1 MTLGAG
7 TIFLGGLLTFASPCV
22 LPLIPIYLSVLLGSS
37 VDDISGARARWT
49 LFRNGALF
57 VTGFLLVFVLMGLTA
72 SAAGRFLVGHRLLFQ
87 QLGGLVVFLFGLKFL
102 GIVRLDLLNAEK
114 RFNFGL
120 GGDKGM
126 SAAGAVLIGFTFAF
140 GWTPCIG
147 PILGSVLTFTAV
159 TTGDLGTG
167 ALYLLLYGLGIGL
180 PLLLVALFAQQ
191 GVKLLN
197 RIQRFLPK
205 LEKATG
211 AVLVIVA
218 VLMVTDH
225 VGILTFASAEGSSAT
240 ISQEIVAKTG
250 AGKGV
255 AVVEKAVPTPA
266 SPPADAGNLS
276 CESEES
282 CELTDDGFQ
291 FQLDPVAIDDLKKGP
306 VALYFHKP
314 DCPACLKMVPTMQAL
329 TESCV
334 GEGLGVTKI
343 DISVPE
349 NRQLALQMGVRGT
362 PTLAFF
368 DNDGGEISRLIG
380 YQDQDTV
387 ERAAAVLMGEVCAE
401 FSRFP
406 S

>member
-1 MTLGAG
+1 
-7 TIFLGGLLTFASPCV
+7 V

-37 VDDISGARARWT
+37 VDDISGAKARFK

-102 GIVRLDLLNAEK
+102 GLVRLDLLDAEK
-114 RFNFGL
+114 RFTFGL
-120 GGDKGM
+120 GRGKEM

-159 TTGDLGTG
+159 TSGSLAEG
-167 ALYLLLYGLGIGL
+167 AMYLLLYGLGIAL
-180 PLLLVALFAQQ
+180 PLLAVALFAQQ
-191 GVKLLN
+191 GVRLL
-197 RIQRFLPK
+197 RKVQRFLPR

-211 AVLVIVA
+211 AILVLVA

-225 VGILTFASAEGSSAT
+225 VGILTFTAGEGSSAA
-240 ISQEIVAKTG
+240 ISQEIMAKTG

-255 AVVEKAVPTPA
+255 AVVERAVPSGGEAITA
-266 SPPADAGNLS
+266 EEAGA

-282 CELTDDGFQ
+282 CELGESDFE
-291 FQLDPVAIDDLKKGP
+291 FQLDPVAVDELKKGP

-314 DCPACLKMVPTMQAL
+314 DCPACLKMVPVMQTL
-329 TESCV
+329 TDSCV

-368 DNDGGEISRLIG
+368 DYDGGEVSRLIG
-380 YQDQDTV
+380 YQELDAVQG
-387 ERAAAVLMGEVCAE
+387 AAAVLMGKVCAE
-401 FSRFP
+401 FTRF
-406 S
+406 SS

>member
-7 TIFLGGLLTFASPCV
+7 TIFLGGVLTFASPCV

-37 VDDISGARARWT
+37 VDDISGTKARFR

-102 GIVRLDLLNAEK
+102 GVVRLDLLNAER

-120 GGDKGM
+120 GRDKGM
-126 SAAGAVLIGFTFAF
+126 SAPGAVLIGFTFAF

-159 TTGDLGTG
+159 TTTNLATG

-180 PLLLVALFAQQ
+180 PLLLVAVFAQQ
-191 GVKLLN
+191 GVSMLRKV
-197 RIQRFLPK
+197 QRFLPK

-211 AVLVIVA
+211 AVLVLVA

-225 VGILTFASAEGSSAT
+225 VGVLTFSAGEGSST
-240 ISQEIVAKTG
+240 SISQGIVAKTD
-250 AGKGV
+250 AGKGL
-255 AVVEKAVPTPA
+255 AVVERAVPA
-266 SPPADAGNLS
+266 RAEKQAAGEALA
-276 CESEES
+276 CESEEN
-282 CELTDDGFQ
+282 CELSDDGFE
-291 FQLDPVAIDDLKKGP
+291 FELDPVSVDDLKKGP

-314 DCPACLKMVPTMQAL
+314 DCPACLKMVTVMQTL
-329 TESCV
+329 TDSCV

-349 NRQLALQMGVRGT
+349 NRQLALHMGVRGT

-368 DNDGGEISRLIG
+368 DDGGDEVSRLIG
-380 YQDQDTV
+380 YQELDAVQG
-387 ERAAAVLMGEVCAE
+387 AAAVLMGDVCAE
-401 FSRFP
+401 FSRFK